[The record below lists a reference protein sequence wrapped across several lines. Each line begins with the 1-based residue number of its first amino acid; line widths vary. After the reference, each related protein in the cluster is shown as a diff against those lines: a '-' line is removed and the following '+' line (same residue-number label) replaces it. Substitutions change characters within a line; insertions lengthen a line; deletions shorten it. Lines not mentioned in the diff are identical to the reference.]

1 MKIATVA
8 VLMTLALMLGML
20 LPLALAQDPPPPLEP
35 LVDTFSSIS
44 KAIIYKWGEEVFE
57 VSGQDMRDLFDRG
70 YDTETRSL
78 NNEQRGIAHGLAIAN
93 INVDVDKIDNLE
105 GAIRALFERNVEL
118 NVMTQAEMDVFFPP
132 IQTAVRSI
140 VNGGEVL
147 GE

>member
-1 MKIATVA
+1 MKIAITA
-8 VLMTLALMLGML
+8 VLMALALMLGAL
-20 LPLALAQDPPPPLEP
+20 LPLAFAQDPPLEP
-35 LVDTFSSIS
+35 LVDTFSNVSN
-44 KAIIYKWGEEVFE
+44 AIIYKWGEEVFE
-57 VSGQDMRDLFDRG
+57 VSGQDMRDLFGRG

-105 GAIRALFERNVEL
+105 AAIRALFKRNVEL

-147 GE
+147 GQ